1 MTGTIVSVV
10 KVKSESEV
18 EAVDISSRLGDTE
31 NVRFSSMAQ
40 TKNKSE
46 ESVQVVVRCRP
57 LNEKEIEQGWI
68 SADLLMKHIHWHL
81 CGVQLGYLS
90 LLLTHKSAQSTDM
103 NRATTNA

>member
-10 KVKSESEV
+10 KVKSETEV

-68 SADLLMKHIHWHL
+68 SADLLIKHSGTCVECNSDICL
-81 CGVQLGYLS
+81 YYLHTNRHN
-90 LLLTHKSAQSTDM
+90 LLI
-103 NRATTNA
+103 

>member
-10 KVKSESEV
+10 KVKSETEV
-18 EAVDISSRLGDTE
+18 EAVDISSRLGDSE
-31 NVRFSSMAQ
+31 NIRFSSMAQ

-90 LLLTHKSAQSTDM
+90 LNAQIG
-103 NRATTNA
+103 TNY

>member
-1 MTGTIVSVV
+1 
-10 KVKSESEV
+10 
-18 EAVDISSRLGDTE
+18 
-31 NVRFSSMAQ
+31 MAQ

-68 SADLLMKHIHWHL
+68 SADLLIK
-81 CGVQLGYLS
+81 QLTVECNLMQLKRYLS
-90 LLLTHKSAQSTDM
+90 RRLKHKSAQTTDM